1 MAFALTEFKSAL
13 KQGGARPSLFSVE
26 IQYPQGLPLPP
37 TPARY
42 LIKGTNIP
50 ASTIGT
56 HEVFFHGKSVKVA
69 GDRTFDTLD
78 TTIINDEDFGVRA
91 VLEKWMDLISD
102 HKLNRRERRW
112 KGEGDSAP
120 YKGEVII
127 TQYSKAGDHVHHYH
141 LIGAFP
147 SALSTINLDWGTQEI
162 EEFTCT
168 WTFDRWMPGSKP
180 HLLSAEV
187 THGTDLQRQPKPT
200 LFNLSFSG
208 EQDD

>member
-1 MAFALTEFKSAL
+1 MAFALTEFKSNL
-13 KQGGARPSLFSVE
+13 KQGGARPSLFQVVLD
-26 IQYPQGLPLPP
+26 YPSGIADPP
-37 TPARY
+37 TPSRF
-42 LIKGTNIP
+42 LIKGTTIP

-56 HEVFFHGKSVKVA
+56 HEIFFHGKAIKVA

-78 TTIINDEDFGVRA
+78 TTIINDEDFGIRA
-91 VLEKWMDLISD
+91 TLEKWIDFISD
-102 HKLNRRERRW
+102 HKLNKRVDQW
-112 KGEGDSAP
+112 KGQGETAE

-127 TQYSKAGDHVHHYH
+127 SQYSKAGEKLHHYH

-187 THGTDLQRQPKPT
+187 THGTDLQKQT
-200 LFNLSFSG
+200 A
-208 EQDD
+208 

>member
-1 MAFALTEFKSAL
+1 MAFALTEFKSNL

-26 IQYPQGLPLPP
+26 IQYPQGLRLPP
-37 TPARY
+37 TASKF
-42 LIKGTNIP
+42 LIKGTTIP

-56 HEVFFHGKSVKVA
+56 HEIFFHGKAIKVA

-78 TTIINDEDFGVRA
+78 TTIINDEDFGIRA
-91 VLEKWMDLISD
+91 TLEKWIDFISD
-102 HKLNRRERRW
+102 HKLNKRVDQW
-112 KGEGDSAP
+112 KGQGETAE

-127 TQYSKAGDHVHHYH
+127 SQYSKAGESLHHYH

-168 WTFDRWMPGSKP
+168 WTYDRWMPGTSAGMDADKSP
-180 HLLSAEV
+180 IHHLFPGDE
-187 THGTDLQRQPKPT
+187 HR
-200 LFNLSFSG
+200 
-208 EQDD
+208 

>member
-26 IQYPQGLPLPP
+26 IQYPQGIPLPP
-37 TPARY
+37 TPSRF
-42 LIKGTNIP
+42 LIKGTTIP
-50 ASTIGT
+50 TSTIGT
-56 HEVFFHGKSVKVA
+56 HDVFFHGKAIKIA

-78 TTIINDEDFGVRA
+78 TTIINDEDFGIRA
-91 VLEKWMDLISD
+91 VLEKWMDFISD
-102 HKLNRRERRW
+102 HTLNKRSKAW
-112 KGEGDSAP
+112 KGQGESAP

-127 TQYSKAGDHVHHYH
+127 SQYSKAGEKLHHYH

-168 WTFDRWMPGSKP
+168 WTYDRWMPGSEP
-180 HLLSAEV
+180 HLLSVPA
-187 THGTDLQRQPKPT
+187 THGTDLQKQ
-200 LFNLSFSG
+200 S
-208 EQDD
+208 

>member
-1 MAFALTEFKSAL
+1 MAFALTEFKNNL

-26 IQYPQGLPLPP
+26 IQYPQGITLPP
-37 TPARY
+37 TPSRY
-42 LIKGTNIP
+42 LIKGTTIP

-56 HEVFFHGKSVKVA
+56 HEVFFHGKAIKVA

-78 TTIINDEDFGVRA
+78 TTIINDEDFGIRST
-91 VLEKWMDLISD
+91 LEKWMDFISD
-102 HKLNRRERRW
+102 HKLNKREKRW
-112 KGEGDSAP
+112 KGQGETAE
-120 YKGEVII
+120 YKGEVVI
-127 TQYSKAGDHVHHYH
+127 TQYGKDGDHLHHYH

-147 SALSTINLDWGTQEI
+147 SALSTINLDLGTQEI

-187 THGTDLQRQPKPT
+187 THGRDLQRQPEPLVST
-200 LFNLSFSG
+200 LQG
-208 EQDD
+208 

>member
-1 MAFALTEFKSAL
+1 MAFALTEFKNNL

-26 IQYPQGLPLPP
+26 IQYPQGLRLPP
-37 TPARY
+37 TPSRY
-42 LIKGTNIP
+42 LIKGASIP

-56 HEVFFHGKSVKVA
+56 HEVFFHGKAIKVA

-78 TTIINDEDFGVRA
+78 TTIINDEDFGIRST
-91 VLEKWMDLISD
+91 LEKWMDFISD
-102 HKLNRRERRW
+102 HKLNKREKRW
-112 KGEGDSAP
+112 KGQGETAE

-127 TQYSKAGDHVHHYH
+127 TQYGKDGDHLHHYH

-187 THGTDLQRQPKPT
+187 THGRDLQRQPEPLVST
-200 LFNLSFSG
+200 LQG
-208 EQDD
+208 

>member
-1 MAFALTEFKSAL
+1 MAFALTEFKSNL

-26 IQYPQGLPLPP
+26 IQYPQGLRLPP
-37 TPARY
+37 TASKF
-42 LIKGTNIP
+42 LIKGTSIP

-56 HEVFFHGKSVKVA
+56 HEIFFHGKAIKVA

-78 TTIINDEDFGVRA
+78 TTIINDEDFGIRA
-91 VLEKWMDLISD
+91 TLEKWIDFISD
-102 HKLNRRERRW
+102 HKLNKRVDQW
-112 KGEGDSAP
+112 KGQGETAE

-127 TQYSKAGDHVHHYH
+127 SQYSKAGEPLHHYH

-187 THGTDLQRQPKPT
+187 THGTDLQKQT
-200 LFNLSFSG
+200 A
-208 EQDD
+208 